1 MIKGNMLIGQ
11 SGGPTSVINASLAG
25 AIYEAKNNPNIE
37 KIYGAINGVAG
48 VLSEN
53 FYDFTNESEED
64 LELLKV
70 TPGAALGS
78 VRYYLPD
85 FTSLVSASNDY
96 HLLVSIFKKYNIRY
110 FYYIGGNDSMD
121 TCNKISRYLELV
133 NYEAYVIGIPKTIDN
148 DLPVT
153 DHTPGYGSAIK
164 YVATTLS
171 QIYLDTNSYKEGR
184 VTVVEI
190 MGRDAGW
197 LAAGSKL
204 ACLNDSAPDLIYL
217 PECPF
222 DVDKFLTSVA
232 NIYEKKRKVL
242 VVVGEGIKT
251 KDGEYLL
258 KYRHFKSADSFGH
271 LQLGGVAQVLC
282 EIVGEHLHLPVRSIE
297 LNLPQRCAACILSKA
312 DVDEAYNVGRH
323 AVIYST
329 QGITDKMVI
338 MKRNNDQIEYDITPL
353 ENVAKLVKTV
363 PSEYINEEQNNIN
376 DKFLEYALPLIQGE
390 VQLIFE
396 KGLPK
401 VYRLKN
407 N

>member
-11 SGGPTSVINASLAG
+11 SGGPTSVINASLVG
-25 AIYEAKNNPNIE
+25 AITEGMNNPNIE

-53 FYDFTNESEED
+53 FYDFSHEAKED
-64 LELLKV
+64 LEILKI

-85 FTSLVSASNDY
+85 FTSLASASNDY
-96 HLLVSIFKKYNIRY
+96 HQLALVFKKYNIRY

-121 TCNKISRYLELV
+121 TCNKIARYLKLID
-133 NYEAYVIGIPKTIDN
+133 YEAYVIGIPKTIDN
-148 DLPVT
+148 DLAVT

-197 LAAGSKL
+197 LAAGAKL
-204 ACLNDSAPDLIYL
+204 SCLNGCEPDLIYL
-217 PECPF
+217 PECAF
-222 DVDKFLTSVA
+222 DVDTFLKDVA
-232 NIYEKKRKVL
+232 RIYEEKRKVL
-242 VVVGEGIKT
+242 VAVGEGIRT
-251 KDGEYLL
+251 KDGEYIL

-282 EIVGEHLHLPVRSIE
+282 EIVGEHLHLPVRSVE
-297 LNLPQRCAACILSKA
+297 LNLPQRCSSCILSKA
-312 DVDEAYNVGRH
+312 DVDEAYEVGRH

-329 QGITDKMVI
+329 KGITDKMVI
-338 MKRNNDQIEYDITPL
+338 MKRVNNIIEYDVTEIK
-353 ENVAKLVKTV
+353 NVAKLIKQV
-363 PSEYINEEQNNIN
+363 PTNFINEEQNHIT
-376 DKFLEYALPLIQGE
+376 DEFIEYALPLIQGE
-390 VQLIFE
+390 IQIPFE
-396 KGLPK
+396 NGVPK
-401 VYRLKN
+401 IYRLKR
-407 N
+407 